1 MKEANITPL
10 YKKDDPLDKT
20 NYRPVSVLPLLSKV
34 YERLI
39 YNQLS
44 DHANTFLNNILC
56 GFRKAHST
64 QHALF
69 KLISSWQSVL
79 DNGGFA
85 GTVLM
90 DLSKAYDCISHELLI
105 AKFECYGLSK
115 NSLTLLLDY
124 LTDRKQRTKIG
135 SSFSPWHN
143 IDTGVPQGSILGP
156 LLFNIFL
163 NDFFFSITE
172 SEVCNFADD
181 NTLYYADQNLDQVLT
196 KLSYDLKNV
205 IQWFKMN
212 SLKANPDKFQF
223 MVLGKKK
230 PESISINIDGNLK
243 ESSSE
248 VVLLGVTIDCELKFR
263 KHVDELCKR
272 ATFKLHALR
281 RIRKFIT
288 VEKARLIANAFID
301 SQFNYVSV
309 IWMFAGKTAISK
321 ICKIHHRH
329 LKLFTITKHMSNFW
343 KLVKRH
349 PFIRGTSNV

>member
-1 MKEANITPL
+1 MKAIQVLNFSSIFKDSEFSFTTFTKCINKSIDTNSFPFSLKEANITPL

-39 YNQLS
+39 YNQLL

-56 GFRKAHST
+56 GFCKAHST

-69 KLISSWQSVL
+69 KLISSWQSIL

-124 LTDRKQRTKIG
+124 LTDQKQRTKIG

-205 IQWFKMN
+205 I
-212 SLKANPDKFQF
+212 
-223 MVLGKKK
+223 
-230 PESISINIDGNLK
+230 
-243 ESSSE
+243 
-248 VVLLGVTIDCELKFR
+248 
-263 KHVDELCKR
+263 
-272 ATFKLHALR
+272 
-281 RIRKFIT
+281 
-288 VEKARLIANAFID
+288 
-301 SQFNYVSV
+301 
-309 IWMFAGKTAISK
+309 
-321 ICKIHHRH
+321 
-329 LKLFTITKHMSNFW
+329 
-343 KLVKRH
+343 
-349 PFIRGTSNV
+349 